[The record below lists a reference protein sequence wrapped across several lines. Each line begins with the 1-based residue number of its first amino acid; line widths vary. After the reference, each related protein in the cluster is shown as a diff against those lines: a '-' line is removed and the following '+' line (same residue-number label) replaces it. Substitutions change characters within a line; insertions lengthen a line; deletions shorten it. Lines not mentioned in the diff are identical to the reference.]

1 MKSKNILIVEDKEQE
16 RKLFEYL
23 IGQIHTFQSFDTCK
37 DALAHL
43 ANQQPNLILISVQL
57 TDLEPLLFLQKV
69 RTLVDQSCLVVALSP
84 TKDQTQIAYYLEQ
97 GFDDLI
103 SKPIRP
109 KEFILKI
116 QSLLEMQAEADLNTL
131 EKKDLTPILN
141 LEVYQQL
148 LRLSSR
154 EVILQVYSDF
164 IQECESLIQLLER
177 NPLEEPTAEMLR
189 IIHTIK
195 GNSGTLGAEKI
206 YIAAKQSESLGRL
219 QKSIEFTESLH
230 YLEVTLVEFQEYF
243 KKEPSLYHAQQN

>member
-16 RKLFEYL
+16 RRLFEHL
-23 IGQIHTFQSFDTCK
+23 IGQIHTFQSFDACK
-37 DALAHL
+37 EALVHL
-43 ANQQPNLILISVQL
+43 AIQKPDLILISVQL

-69 RTLVDQSCLVVALSP
+69 RVLVDRSCLVVALSS
-84 TKDQTQIAYYLEQ
+84 TTDQSQTGYYLEQ

-116 QSLLEMQAEADLNTL
+116 QSLLEKQAKIDVNTL
-131 EKKDLTPILN
+131 KKTDLPPILN
-141 LEVYQQL
+141 SEVYQQL
-148 LRLSSR
+148 LRLGSK
-154 EVILQVYSDF
+154 EVILQAYSDYAD
-164 IQECESLIQLLER
+164 ECESLIQLFEL
-177 NPLEEPTAEMLR
+177 NSLEEPSVELLR

-195 GNSGTLGAEKI
+195 GNSGTLGLEKI
-206 YIAAKQSESLGRL
+206 YAAAKQSESLGRL